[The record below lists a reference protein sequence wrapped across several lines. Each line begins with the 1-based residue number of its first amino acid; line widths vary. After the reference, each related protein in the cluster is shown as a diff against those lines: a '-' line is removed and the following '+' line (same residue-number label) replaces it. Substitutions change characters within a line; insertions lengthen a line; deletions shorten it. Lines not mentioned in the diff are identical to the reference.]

1 MSDEAS
7 QPHMTSLLGRV
18 SRNVAWNVAGTGMA
32 LFVGLVGFAVLLYT
46 LGTARLGVFT
56 LAVGLIGFTGLLD
69 LGLGRGL
76 TRKVAH
82 DLAHGRTP
90 EQVAAFVVHVLRILG
105 VIGLLAA
112 FVLWLLAPLLV
123 THAFNLPGPLAEETV
138 LGLRAVAISLPVAL
152 VATGAMGA
160 LEGLQ
165 QFRRLGIQ
173 RAWLSVL
180 QFGLPALVSLMLPH
194 VGWVIA
200 ALALSRFATLVVWMR
215 TLGAVLPLRAT
226 ASRDGKDIQEVIR
239 FGGWLS
245 VSSVVGPIMVFGDR
259 FYLASIFP
267 PAAIAYHTVPFDSL
281 FRATSLPATAM
292 GAVFPAFAEVN
303 SHPERSAQLTLY
315 CGQAVIACMLPA
327 VAIASVFAP
336 QLLAAWLG
344 GDFASNAVEIARWIL
359 LGVMI
364 NGTAHVPYAL
374 LQASGRAD
382 LTAKQ
387 HLIQLPFF
395 ILVLLAAV
403 SSWGVLGAAITWA
416 ARAMLDAVMLFA
428 VVMRYHPRHRRAMRQ
443 LGGMLA
449 LSALLVSVPL
459 FHDVPA
465 FAVGTL
471 LISLLVSLILFRKLL
486 PGVLGRA

>member
-7 QPHMTSLLGRV
+7 QPPMTLLLGRV
-18 SRNVAWNVAGTGMA
+18 SRNVAWNVVGTGMA
-32 LFVGLVGFAVLLYT
+32 LVVGLVGFAVLLQT
-46 LGTARLGVFT
+46 LGTARLGIFT
-56 LAVGLIGFTGLLD
+56 LAIGLIGFTGLLD

-82 DLAHGRTP
+82 DLGHGRPP

-105 VIGLLAA
+105 AIGLVAGL
-112 FVLWLLAPLLV
+112 VLWLSTPLLV
-123 THAFNLPGPLAEETV
+123 LHAFKLSGPLAEETTF
-138 LGLRAVAISLPVAL
+138 GLRAIALSLPVAL

-180 QFGLPALVSLMLPH
+180 QFGLPALVSLLLPH

-200 ALALSRFATLVVWMR
+200 ALALSRLAAFVVWLR
-215 TLGAVLPLRAT
+215 TLNAVLPLPNT
-226 ASRDGKDIQEVIR
+226 ASRDGNDVREVVR

-245 VSSVVGPIMVFGDR
+245 VSSVVGPVMVFGDR

-303 SHPERSAQLTLY
+303 SQPERSAQLTVY
-315 CGQAVIACMLPA
+315 CGQALIACMLPA
-327 VAIASVFAP
+327 IAFASVFAP
-336 QLLAAWLG
+336 QLLAEWLG
-344 GDFASNAVEIARWIL
+344 DDFATNATEIARWIL
-359 LGVMI
+359 VGVMI
-364 NGTAHVPYAL
+364 NSAAHVPYAL

-395 ILVLLAAV
+395 IGVLVAAV
-403 SSWGVLGAAITWA
+403 SAWGVLGAAITWA
-416 ARAMLDAVMLFA
+416 ARVALDAAMLFA
-428 VVMRYHPRHRRAMRQ
+428 AVTRHLPLHRRAMGQ
-443 LGGMLA
+443 LGGMVA

-459 FHDVPA
+459 FGTVQA
-465 FAVGTL
+465 INAGTL
-471 LISLLVSLILFRKLL
+471 GVSLLVSLILFGKLL
-486 PGVLGRA
+486 PGVLGKP

>member
-32 LFVGLVGFAVLLYT
+32 LLVGLAGFAVLLQT
-46 LGTARLGVFT
+46 LGAARLGVFT

-82 DLAHGRTP
+82 DLAHDRTP

-105 VIGLLAA
+105 AIGLLAA
-112 FVLWLLAPLLV
+112 FLLWLSAPLLV
-123 THAFNLPGPLAEETV
+123 NHAFNLSGALAEETV
-138 LGLRAVAISLPVAL
+138 LGLRAIALSLPVAL

-200 ALALSRFATLVVWMR
+200 ALALSRLTALVIWLR
-215 TLGAVLPLRAT
+215 TLNAVLPLTNT
-226 ASRDGKDIQEVIR
+226 ASRDRNDVREVIR

-303 SHPERSAQLTLY
+303 SQPERSAQLTLY

-327 VAIASVFAP
+327 VALASVFAP

-344 GDFASNAVEIARWIL
+344 GDFASNAAQIARWIL

-364 NGTAHVPYAL
+364 NSAAHVPYAL

-403 SSWGVLGAAITWA
+403 SAWGVLGAAITWA
-416 ARAMLDAVMLFA
+416 ARVALDAAMLFA
-428 VVMRYHPRHRRAMRQ
+428 AVMRHLPLHRRAMGQ
-443 LGGMLA
+443 LGAMLA
-449 LSALLVSVPL
+449 LSALLVSVPIFPNL
-459 FHDVPA
+459 QA
-465 FAVGTL
+465 IAAGTL
-471 LISLLVSLILFRKLL
+471 VISLLVSVALFRKLL